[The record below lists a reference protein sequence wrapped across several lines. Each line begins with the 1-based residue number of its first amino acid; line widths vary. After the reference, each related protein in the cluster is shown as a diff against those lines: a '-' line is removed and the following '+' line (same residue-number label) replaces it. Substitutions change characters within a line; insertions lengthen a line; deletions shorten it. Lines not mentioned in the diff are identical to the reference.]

1 MRNTRVKGHTL
12 CSEGTAF
19 YSKACSDPNCR
30 HYQET
35 YEQIRADFPTSA
47 DEFRVRGQFEGGHAR
62 CSCGAE
68 SEHLPSQGAR
78 RRWHAA
84 HKNEVALW

>member
-12 CSEGTAF
+12 RNEGISRFVSRQCSEELCLTWAGKFGRSEAPPD
-19 YSKACSDPNCR
+19 ARD
-30 HYQET
+30 
-35 YEQIRADFPTSA
+35 
-47 DEFRVRGQFEGGHAR
+47 GHAR

-78 RRWHAA
+78 KRWHAA
-84 HKNEVALW
+84 HKAEVAKW

>member
-12 CSEGTAF
+12 RNEGISRFVSKDCTDDLCRFWAPRRSEA
-19 YSKACSDPNCR
+19 P
-30 HYQET
+30 
-35 YEQIRADFPTSA
+35 P
-47 DEFRVRGQFEGGHAR
+47 EGRDAHAR

-84 HKNEVALW
+84 HKAEVAKW